1 MILGFIKANFPGERR
16 VPLLPQDIKDFDNQ
30 LLIESGFGE
39 FLDIED
45 VEYEKVGC
53 KVLSREEVFKQS
65 EAIFSLKLIQPSD
78 YDYIKKGQIIIGWT
92 HPYGS
97 GKSFMKEQAV
107 PKELIV
113 VDLDNNFPA
122 IYYMD
127 KVIETQIPAGI
138 MERNSFLLVML
149 VH

>member
-1 MILGFIKANFPGERR
+1 
-16 VPLLPQDIKDFDNQ
+16 
-30 LLIESGFGE
+30 GFGE

-107 PKELIV
+107 PKEL
-113 VDLDNNFPA
+113 
-122 IYYMD
+122 
-127 KVIETQIPAGI
+127 
-138 MERNSFLLVML
+138 
-149 VH
+149 